1 MVWAGGGGG
10 CDYQLLGVGIMSLEV
25 FAAAMA
31 VVGTIVTT
39 TVLVLGKLT
48 SVEIS
53 IARLQVSMS
62 QFEARIKALE
72 KWRDV

>member
-1 MVWAGGGGG
+1 M
-10 CDYQLLGVGIMSLEV
+10 GVGIMSVEV

-31 VVGTIVTT
+31 VVATIVTT

>member
-1 MVWAGGGGG
+1 
-10 CDYQLLGVGIMSLEV
+10 MSVEV

-53 IARLQVSMS
+53 IARLQVSIA